1 MNSLNKLKN
10 SLGDRAKLSNQAGNV
25 AKKAMNTGAAI
36 KDQMTNAA
44 KQISNTVK
52 EKVDVAKKQ
61 VSDVGQQPA
70 VGKIGEMTQEFFNSN
85 SAISTFVYFFLC
97 VLLFVILFQFG
108 IEFVMYLFGPQYNPY
123 IINGMVSSD
132 VQTVISANPNVDSSV
147 PIYRSIN
154 EAQGV
159 EFSWNVWFVVQDVT
173 GISNTN
179 GGALIFSKGKNTS
192 TNISSKI
199 NNKYINV
206 SPGVFLTPNSNEND
220 LLIVLDTFIPNNT
233 SSKNYYES
241 ITIPNIPMQKWVCC
255 TIRVQGTYVDVYIN
269 GVLTK
274 RTILINLPK
283 QNYYDTYIGDTSG
296 FKGYISSLRYYSKA
310 ISYDEIQSLFAA
322 GPSLKMLNNTLMPP
336 SSDFLSMNWYYNYKF
351 VKTP

>member
-1 MNSLNKLKN
+1 
-10 SLGDRAKLSNQAGNV
+10 
-25 AKKAMNTGAAI
+25 
-36 KDQMTNAA
+36 
-44 KQISNTVK
+44 
-52 EKVDVAKKQ
+52 
-61 VSDVGQQPA
+61 
-70 VGKIGEMTQEFFNSN
+70 
-85 SAISTFVYFFLC
+85 
-97 VLLFVILFQFG
+97 
-108 IEFVMYLFGPQYNPY
+108 MYLFGPQYNPY

-132 VQTVISANPNVDSSV
+132 VQTVISANPNIDESV

-173 GISNTN
+173 GVSNTN

-192 TNISSKI
+192 SNITTDI
-199 NNKYINV
+199 TNKYINV
-206 SPGVFLTPNSNEND
+206 SPGVFLTPNSNQND

-322 GPSLKMLNNTLMPP
+322 GPSLKMLNNSLMPP

-351 VKTP
+351 VPSP